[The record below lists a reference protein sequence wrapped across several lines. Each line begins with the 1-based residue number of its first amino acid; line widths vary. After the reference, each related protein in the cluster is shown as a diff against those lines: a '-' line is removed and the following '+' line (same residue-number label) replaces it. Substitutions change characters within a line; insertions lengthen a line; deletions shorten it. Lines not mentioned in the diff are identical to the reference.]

1 VIHQRK
7 AGQDWDRSSGRE
19 SRMDKLTV
27 SVVVGDVVLLVGA
40 GLARRPV
47 VREVGVDGL
56 LKN

>member
-1 VIHQRK
+1 
-7 AGQDWDRSSGRE
+7 
-19 SRMDKLTV
+19 MDKLTV